1 MSITNDLALSPHD
14 RRSASQPPRRE
25 SATSNATRTRPHT
38 VSAETRH
45 TYAQRHA
52 DAGVAVDVLKELM
65 DHKSVDTTMGYYK
78 VTLKRKRQAVDTMR
92 RLVVDRSG
100 TSTPATS
107 TTAYEM
113 RSVAVPYGNCIEPA
127 NVKAGG
133 HACPIR
139 FQCAGCGFYR
149 PDPSYLP
156 AIDQHII
163 SLKATRERA
172 MALDTDDFVVRNLT
186 DQIEAFDRV
195 RTKMRE
201 QLREP
206 QHRTT
211 PRDRRSKHR
220 VTKISCEPGPR
231 PDAVDD
237 HADRTPGP

>member
-1 MSITNDLALSPHD
+1 
-14 RRSASQPPRRE
+14 
-25 SATSNATRTRPHT
+25 
-38 VSAETRH
+38 
-45 TYAQRHA
+45 
-52 DAGVAVDVLKELM
+52 M

-78 VTLKRKRQAVDTMR
+78 VTLKRKHQAVDTMR
-92 RLVVDRSG
+92 SLVVDRSG
-100 TSTPATS
+100 TSTPAASS
-107 TTAYEM
+107 TIYEM

-172 MALDTDDFVVRNLT
+172 RALDTDDFVVRNLT

-201 QLREP
+201 QLEDLSSDQRHEVEEASAVL
-206 QHRTT
+206 RKSRAGRSLALTFLNIT
-211 PRDRRSKHR
+211 PIGSH
-220 VTKISCEPGPR
+220 
-231 PDAVDD
+231 D
-237 HADRTPGP
+237 HD